1 MKFADILL
9 AVTLGLTLAALLLA
23 YFDVLTGGA
32 A

>member
-23 YFDVLTGGA
+23 YFDVLAGGA